1 MILKRWIDTIL
12 RVKERHSSNGCT
24 IDVSKDS
31 KCHISELS
39 NIVNSMIILKNN
51 AYVEINDGVC
61 IDSSIIIVE
70 SSVLIIDKDVNI
82 KKSDF
87 NIYNLSNIKIGFN
100 SVFFKY
106 NLRVQKGAIN
116 IGDNNIFKIGRRS
129 VDCQMMVE
137 EGTVIISNH
146 NIVNCEIWVRFN
158 GTLKIECYNNFNE
171 CSEIR
176 CDEKITIGSY
186 NLVSYYCDIW
196 DTNTHFKYQKE
207 EKNKLFETKF
217 PSIGKE
223 INKPST
229 LPVVIGNYNWLGK
242 YSCIL
247 KGCYIGNDV
256 IVGTR
261 AVVSNCK
268 LEDGKRVVM
277 PKSMII

>member
-1 MILKRWIDTIL
+1 MILKKLINKIFRFDKWQNNK
-12 RVKERHSSNGCT
+12 RCT

-31 KCHISELS
+31 KCHISES
-39 NIVNSMIILKNN
+39 SHIVNSMIILKNN

-61 IDSSIIIVE
+61 IDSSIIIVDG
-70 SSVLIIDKDVNI
+70 SVLIIDKDVNI
-82 KKSDF
+82 KMSDF
-87 NIYNLSNIKIGFN
+87 NIYNLSNIKIGF
-100 SVFFKY
+100 SSIFFKY
-106 NLRVQKGAIN
+106 NLRVQKGTIN
-116 IGDNNIFKIGRRS
+116 IGNNNVFKIGRRS

-137 EGTVIISNH
+137 EGNVVISNY

-176 CDEKITIGSY
+176 CDEKVTIGSY
-186 NLVSYYCDIW
+186 NLVSYNCDIW
-196 DTNTHFKYQKE
+196 DTNTHYKYQKE
-207 EKNKLFETKF
+207 EKVKLFETNF

-229 LPVVIGNYNWLGK
+229 LPVVIGNYNWFGK
-242 YSCIL
+242 YSCVL
-247 KGCYIGNDV
+247 KGCYIGNNV

-268 LEDGKRVVM
+268 IDDGKRVVL